1 MTADRALLKAALLA
15 ASILAAPCVALA
27 QAWPAKPVR
36 VVVPFPPGGGT
47 DIGTRIV
54 AQKLQDAFG
63 QAFVIE
69 NKPGAA
75 GIVGTEFTAKSPPDG
90 YTFMMGNIGT
100 HAINVSLYKKLA
112 YDPVRDFAPV
122 SMVAD
127 LPLLLLVHP
136 SVPAKSVQELIA
148 LARSQPGKLNFSTSG
163 AGGSMHVAAEL
174 FKSMA
179 GVDMVHIPYKGGAP
193 AVADLIAGQVPLSFA
208 TVLETIQFVKAGK
221 LRALAVTNNR
231 RSVALPELPTIS
243 EAGLPGYQS
252 ISWLALFAP
261 AGTPKEIVNRVSAET
276 VRILKI
282 SDVRERLLAQG
293 AEPIGSTPEELAT
306 ILAADTAK
314 YAKVIRESGY
324 KPE

>member
-1 MTADRALLKAALLA
+1 MLKALLVAGALLA
-15 ASILAAPCVALA
+15 GSLPASA
-27 QAWPAKPVR
+27 QPYPNR
-36 VVVPFPPGGGT
+36 PLRIVVPFPPGGGT

-54 AQKLQDAFG
+54 AQKLQEAWG
-63 QAFVIE
+63 QAVIVE

-75 GIVGTEFTAKSPPDG
+75 GIVGTELTAKSAPDG

-112 YDPVRDFAPV
+112 YDPVKDFAPV

-136 SVPAKSVQELIA
+136 SVPANSVKELIA
-148 LARSQPGKLNFSTSG
+148 LAKSQPGKLNFSSSG

-174 FKSMA
+174 FKSMT

-193 AVADLIAGQVPLSFA
+193 AVADLLSGQVALSFS
-208 TVLETIQFVKAGK
+208 TVLETIQHVKAGK
-221 LRALAVTNNR
+221 VRALAVTNDH
-231 RSVALPELPTIS
+231 RSIALPDLPTIA

-261 AGTPKEIVNRVSAET
+261 AGTPKEIVNKVSAES
-276 VRILKI
+276 VRILKLP
-282 SDVRERLLAQG
+282 DVKERLLAQG
-293 AEPIGSTPEELAT
+293 AEPIGSTPEQLAA
-306 ILAADTAK
+306 ILAADIAK

>member
-1 MTADRALLKAALLA
+1 MLKALLVAGALLA
-15 ASILAAPCVALA
+15 GSLPAWA
-27 QAWPAKPVR
+27 QPYPNR
-36 VVVPFPPGGGT
+36 PLRIVVPFPPGGGT

-54 AQKLQDAFG
+54 AQKLQEAWG
-63 QAFVIE
+63 QAVIVE

-75 GIVGTEFTAKSPPDG
+75 GIVGTELTAKSAPDG

-136 SVPAKSVQELIA
+136 SVPANSVKELIA
-148 LARSQPGKLNFSTSG
+148 LAKSQPGKLNFSSSG

-174 FKSMA
+174 FKSMT

-193 AVADLIAGQVPLSFA
+193 AVADLLSVQVALAVS
-208 TVLETIQFVKAGK
+208 TVLETIQHVKAGK
-221 LRALAVTNNR
+221 VRALAVTNDH
-231 RSVALPELPTIS
+231 RSIALPDLPTIA

-261 AGTPKEIVNRVSAET
+261 AGTPKEIVNKVSAES
-276 VRILKI
+276 VRILKLP
-282 SDVRERLLAQG
+282 DVKERLLAQG
-293 AEPIGSTPEELAT
+293 AEPIGSTPEQLAAT
-306 ILAADTAK
+306 LAADIAK

>member
-1 MTADRALLKAALLA
+1 MLKALLVAGALLA
-15 ASILAAPCVALA
+15 GSLPAWA
-27 QAWPAKPVR
+27 QPYPNR
-36 VVVPFPPGGGT
+36 PLRIVVPFPPGGGT

-54 AQKLQDAFG
+54 AQKLQEAWG
-63 QAFVIE
+63 QAVIVE

-75 GIVGTEFTAKSPPDG
+75 GIVGTELTAKSAPDG

-112 YDPVRDFAPV
+112 YDPVKDFAPV

-136 SVPAKSVQELIA
+136 SVPANSVKELIA
-148 LARSQPGKLNFSTSG
+148 LAKSQPGKLNFSSSG

-174 FKSMA
+174 FKSMT

-193 AVADLIAGQVPLSFA
+193 AVADLLSGQVALSFS
-208 TVLETIQFVKAGK
+208 TVLETIQHVKAGK
-221 LRALAVTNNR
+221 VRALAVTNDH
-231 RSVALPELPTIS
+231 RSIALPDLPTIA

-261 AGTPKEIVNRVSAET
+261 AGTPKEIVNKVSAES
-276 VRILKI
+276 VRILKLP
-282 SDVRERLLAQG
+282 DVKERLLAQG
-293 AEPIGSTPEELAT
+293 AEPIGSTPEQLAA
-306 ILAADTAK
+306 ILAADIAK

>member
-1 MTADRALLKAALLA
+1 MLKALLVAAALLA
-15 ASILAAPCVALA
+15 GSLPASA
-27 QAWPAKPVR
+27 QPYPNR
-36 VVVPFPPGGGT
+36 PLRIVVPFPPGGGT

-54 AQKLQDAFG
+54 AQKLQEAWG
-63 QAFVIE
+63 QAVIVE

-75 GIVGTEFTAKSPPDG
+75 GIVGTELTAKSAPDG

-136 SVPAKSVQELIA
+136 SVPANSVKELIA
-148 LARSQPGKLNFSTSG
+148 LAKSQPGKLNFSSSG

-174 FKSMA
+174 FKSMT

-193 AVADLIAGQVPLSFA
+193 AVADLLSGQVALSFS
-208 TVLETIQFVKAGK
+208 TVLETIQHVKAGK
-221 LRALAVTNNR
+221 VRALAVTNDH
-231 RSVALPELPTIS
+231 RSIALPDLPTIA

-261 AGTPKEIVNRVSAET
+261 AGTPKDIVNKVSAES
-276 VRILKI
+276 VRILKLP
-282 SDVRERLLAQG
+282 DVKERLLAQG
-293 AEPIGSTPEELAT
+293 AEPIGSTPEQLAAT
-306 ILAADTAK
+306 LAADIAK

>member
-1 MTADRALLKAALLA
+1 MLKAMLLSLTLLTGASA
-15 ASILAAPCVALA
+15 ASA
-27 QAWPAKPVR
+27 QTFPSRPMR
-36 VVVPFPPGGGT
+36 IVVPFPPGGGT
-47 DIGTRIV
+47 DIGTRIL
-54 AQKLQDAFG
+54 AQKLQEAWG
-63 QAFVIE
+63 QPVVVE

-75 GIVGTEFTAKSPPDG
+75 GIVGTDLTAKSTPDG
-90 YTFMMGNIGT
+90 HTIMMGNIGT
-100 HAINVSLYKKLA
+100 HAINVSLYKQLS
-112 YDPVRDFAPV
+112 YDPVKDFAPV

-148 LARSQPGKLNFSTSG
+148 LAKSQPGKLNFSSSG

-193 AVADLIAGQVPLSFA
+193 AVADLISGQVPLSFA

-221 LRALAVTNNR
+221 VRALAVTNDR
-231 RSVALPELPTIS
+231 RSVALPDLPTIS

-261 AGTPKEIVNRVSAET
+261 AGTPKDIVNKISAEA
-276 VRILKI
+276 VRILKLP
-282 SDVRERLLAQG
+282 DVRERLLAQG
-293 AEPIGSTPEELAT
+293 AEPIGSTPEQ
-306 ILAADTAK
+306 LAATLAKDIAK
-314 YAKVIRESGY
+314 YARVIRESGY

>member
-1 MTADRALLKAALLA
+1 MLKALLVAGALLA
-15 ASILAAPCVALA
+15 GSLPASA
-27 QAWPAKPVR
+27 QPYPNR
-36 VVVPFPPGGGT
+36 PLRIVVPFPPGGGT

-54 AQKLQDAFG
+54 AQKLQEAWG
-63 QAFVIE
+63 QAVIVE

-75 GIVGTEFTAKSPPDG
+75 GIVGTELTAKSAPDG

-136 SVPAKSVQELIA
+136 SVPANSVKELIV
-148 LARSQPGKLNFSTSG
+148 LAKSQPGKLNFSSSG

-174 FKSMA
+174 FKSMT

-193 AVADLIAGQVPLSFA
+193 AVADLLSGQVALSFS
-208 TVLETIQFVKAGK
+208 TVLETIQHVKAGK
-221 LRALAVTNNR
+221 VRALAVTNDH
-231 RSVALPELPTIS
+231 RSIALPDLPTIA

-261 AGTPKEIVNRVSAET
+261 AGTPKEIVNKVSAES
-276 VRILKI
+276 VRILKLP
-282 SDVRERLLAQG
+282 DVKERLLAQG
-293 AEPIGSTPEELAT
+293 AEPIGSTPEQLAA
-306 ILAADTAK
+306 ILAADIAK

>member
-1 MTADRALLKAALLA
+1 MLKALLVAGALLA
-15 ASILAAPCVALA
+15 GSLPAWA
-27 QAWPAKPVR
+27 QPYPNR
-36 VVVPFPPGGGT
+36 PLRIVVPFPPGGGT

-54 AQKLQDAFG
+54 AQKLQEAWG
-63 QAFVIE
+63 QAVIVE

-75 GIVGTEFTAKSPPDG
+75 GIVGTELTAKSAPDG

-136 SVPAKSVQELIA
+136 SVPANSVKELIA
-148 LARSQPGKLNFSTSG
+148 LAKSQPGKLNFSSSG

-174 FKSMA
+174 FKSMT

-193 AVADLIAGQVPLSFA
+193 AVADLLSGQVALSFS
-208 TVLETIQFVKAGK
+208 TVLETIQHVKAGK
-221 LRALAVTNNR
+221 VRALAVTNDH
-231 RSVALPELPTIS
+231 RSIALPDLPTIA

-261 AGTPKEIVNRVSAET
+261 AGTPKEIVNKVSAES
-276 VRILKI
+276 VRILKLP
-282 SDVRERLLAQG
+282 DVKERLLAQG
-293 AEPIGSTPEELAT
+293 AEPIGSTPEQLAA
-306 ILAADTAK
+306 ILAADIAK

>member
-1 MTADRALLKAALLA
+1 MLKVLLVAIAMLAGSLPALGQTYPSRPLR
-15 ASILAAPCVALA
+15 I
-27 QAWPAKPVR
+27 
-36 VVVPFPPGGGT
+36 VVPFPPGGGT

-54 AQKLQDAFG
+54 AQKLQEAWG
-63 QAFVIE
+63 QAVVVE

-75 GIVGTEFTAKSPPDG
+75 GIVGTELTARSAPDG

-100 HAINVSLYKKLA
+100 HAINVSLYKKLS
-112 YDPVRDFAPV
+112 YDPVKDFAPV

-136 SVPAKSVQELIA
+136 SVPANTVKELIA
-148 LARSQPGKLNFSTSG
+148 LAKSQPGKLNFSSSG

-193 AVADLIAGQVPLSFA
+193 AVADLISGQVALSFS
-208 TVLETIQFVKAGK
+208 TVLETIQHVKAGK
-221 LRALAVTNNR
+221 VRALAVTNDH
-231 RSVALPELPTIS
+231 RSIALPDLPTIA

-261 AGTPKEIVNRVSAET
+261 AGTPKDIVNKVSAET
-276 VRILKI
+276 VRILKLP
-282 SDVRERLLAQG
+282 DVKERLLAQG
-293 AEPIGSTPEELAT
+293 AEPIGSTPEQLAA
-306 ILAADTAK
+306 ILAADLAK

>member
-1 MTADRALLKAALLA
+1 MLKVLLVAIAMLAGSLSALGQTYPSRPLR
-15 ASILAAPCVALA
+15 I
-27 QAWPAKPVR
+27 
-36 VVVPFPPGGGT
+36 VVPFPPGGGT

-54 AQKLQDAFG
+54 AQKLQEAWG
-63 QAFVIE
+63 QAVVVE

-75 GIVGTEFTAKSPPDG
+75 GIVGTELTARSAPDG

-100 HAINVSLYKKLA
+100 HAINVSLYKKLS
-112 YDPVRDFAPV
+112 YDPVKDFAPV

-136 SVPAKSVQELIA
+136 SVPANTVKELIA
-148 LARSQPGKLNFSTSG
+148 LAKSQPGKLNFSSSG

-193 AVADLIAGQVPLSFA
+193 AVADLISGQVALSFS
-208 TVLETIQFVKAGK
+208 TVLETIQHVKAGK
-221 LRALAVTNNR
+221 VRALAVTNDH
-231 RSVALPELPTIS
+231 RSIALPDLPTIA

-261 AGTPKEIVNRVSAET
+261 AGTPKDIVNKVSAET
-276 VRILKI
+276 VRILKLP
-282 SDVRERLLAQG
+282 DVKERLLAQG
-293 AEPIGSTPEELAT
+293 AEPIGSTPEQLAA
-306 ILAADTAK
+306 ILAADLAK

>member
-1 MTADRALLKAALLA
+1 MLKALLVAAALLA
-15 ASILAAPCVALA
+15 GSLPASA
-27 QAWPAKPVR
+27 QPYPNR
-36 VVVPFPPGGGT
+36 PLRIVVPFPPGGGT

-54 AQKLQDAFG
+54 AQKLQEAWG
-63 QAFVIE
+63 QAVIVE

-75 GIVGTEFTAKSPPDG
+75 GIVGTELTAKSAPDG

-136 SVPAKSVQELIA
+136 SVPANSVKELIA
-148 LARSQPGKLNFSTSG
+148 LAKSQPGKLNFSSSG

-174 FKSMA
+174 FKSMT

-193 AVADLIAGQVPLSFA
+193 AVADLLSGQVALSFS
-208 TVLETIQFVKAGK
+208 TVLETIQHVKAGK
-221 LRALAVTNNR
+221 VRALAVTNDH
-231 RSVALPELPTIS
+231 RSIALPDLPTIA

-261 AGTPKEIVNRVSAET
+261 AGTPKDIVNKISAES
-276 VRILKI
+276 VRILKLP
-282 SDVRERLLAQG
+282 DVKERLLAQG
-293 AEPIGSTPEELAT
+293 AEPIGSTPEQLAA
-306 ILAADTAK
+306 ILAADIAK

>member
-1 MTADRALLKAALLA
+1 MLKALLVAGALLA
-15 ASILAAPCVALA
+15 GSLPAWA
-27 QAWPAKPVR
+27 QPYPNR
-36 VVVPFPPGGGT
+36 PLRIVVPFPPGGGT

-54 AQKLQDAFG
+54 AQKLQEAWG
-63 QAFVIE
+63 QAVIVE

-75 GIVGTEFTAKSPPDG
+75 GIVGTELTAKSAPDG

-136 SVPAKSVQELIA
+136 SVPANSVKELIA
-148 LARSQPGKLNFSTSG
+148 LAKSQPGKLNFSSSG

-174 FKSMA
+174 FKSMT

-193 AVADLIAGQVPLSFA
+193 AVADLLSGQVALSFS
-208 TVLETIQFVKAGK
+208 TVLETIQHVKAGK
-221 LRALAVTNNR
+221 VRALAVTNDH
-231 RSVALPELPTIS
+231 RSIALPDLPTIA

-261 AGTPKEIVNRVSAET
+261 AGTPKDIVNKVSAES
-276 VRILKI
+276 VRILKLP
-282 SDVRERLLAQG
+282 DVKERLLAQG
-293 AEPIGSTPEELAT
+293 AEPIGSTPEQLAT
-306 ILAADTAK
+306 ILSADIAK

>member
-1 MTADRALLKAALLA
+1 MFKAMLFAIALLA
-15 ASILAAPCVALA
+15 GGATAVPAALA
-27 QAWPAKPVR
+27 QTWPAKPMR
-36 VVVPFPPGGGT
+36 IVVPFPPGGGT
-47 DIGTRIV
+47 DIGTRIL
-54 AQKLQDAFG
+54 AQKLQEAWG
-63 QAFVIE
+63 QAVVVE

-75 GIVGTEFTAKSPPDG
+75 GIVGTELVAKSAPDG

-100 HAINVSLYKKLA
+100 HAINVSLYKQLS
-112 YDPVRDFAPV
+112 YDPVKDFAPV

-148 LARSQPGKLNFSTSG
+148 LAKSQPGKLNFSSSG

-193 AVADLIAGQVPLSFA
+193 AVADLISGQVPLSFA

-221 LRALAVTNNR
+221 VRALAVTNNR
-231 RSVALPELPTIS
+231 RSVALPDLPTIS
-243 EAGLPGYQS
+243 ESGLPGYQS

-261 AGTPKEIVNRVSAET
+261 AGTPKDIVNKASIET
-276 VRILKI
+276 MRILKLP
-282 SDVRERLLAQG
+282 DVRERLLAQG
-293 AEPIGSTPEELAT
+293 AEPIGSTPEQLAT
-306 ILAADTAK
+306 ILAGDIAK
-314 YAKVIRESGY
+314 YARVIRESGY

>member
-1 MTADRALLKAALLA
+1 MLKALLVAGALLA
-15 ASILAAPCVALA
+15 GSLPASA
-27 QAWPAKPVR
+27 QPYPNR
-36 VVVPFPPGGGT
+36 PLRIVVPFPPGGGT

-54 AQKLQDAFG
+54 AQKLQEAWG
-63 QAFVIE
+63 QAVIVE

-75 GIVGTEFTAKSPPDG
+75 GIVGTELTAKSAPDG

-136 SVPAKSVQELIA
+136 SVPANSVKELIA
-148 LARSQPGKLNFSTSG
+148 LAKSQPGKLNFSSSG

-174 FKSMA
+174 FKSMT

-193 AVADLIAGQVPLSFA
+193 AVADLLSGQVALSFS
-208 TVLETIQFVKAGK
+208 TVLETIQHVKAGK
-221 LRALAVTNNR
+221 VRALAVTNDH
-231 RSVALPELPTIS
+231 RSIALPDLPTIA

-261 AGTPKEIVNRVSAET
+261 AGTPKEIVNKVSAES
-276 VRILKI
+276 VRILKLP
-282 SDVRERLLAQG
+282 DVKERLLAQG
-293 AEPIGSTPEELAT
+293 AEPIGSAPEQLAA
-306 ILAADTAK
+306 ILAADIAK

>member
-1 MTADRALLKAALLA
+1 MLKALLVAGALLA
-15 ASILAAPCVALA
+15 GSLPASA
-27 QAWPAKPVR
+27 QPYPNR
-36 VVVPFPPGGGT
+36 PLRIVVPFPPGGGT

-54 AQKLQDAFG
+54 AQKLQEAWG
-63 QAFVIE
+63 QAVIVE

-75 GIVGTEFTAKSPPDG
+75 GIVGTELTAKSAPDG

-112 YDPVRDFAPV
+112 YDPVKDFAPV

-136 SVPAKSVQELIA
+136 SVPANSVKELIA
-148 LARSQPGKLNFSTSG
+148 LAKSQPGKLNFSSSG

-174 FKSMA
+174 FKSMT
-179 GVDMVHIPYKGGAP
+179 GVDMAHIPYKGGAP
-193 AVADLIAGQVPLSFA
+193 AVADLLSGQVALSFS
-208 TVLETIQFVKAGK
+208 TVLETIQHVKAGK
-221 LRALAVTNNR
+221 VRALAVTNDH
-231 RSVALPELPTIS
+231 RSIALPDLPTIA

-261 AGTPKEIVNRVSAET
+261 AGTPKDIVNKVSAES
-276 VRILKI
+276 VRILKLP
-282 SDVRERLLAQG
+282 DVKERLLAQG
-293 AEPIGSTPEELAT
+293 AEPIGSTPEQLAA
-306 ILAADTAK
+306 ILAADIAK

>member
-1 MTADRALLKAALLA
+1 MLKALLVAGALLA
-15 ASILAAPCVALA
+15 GSLPASA
-27 QAWPAKPVR
+27 QPYPNR
-36 VVVPFPPGGGT
+36 PLRIVVPFPPGGGT

-54 AQKLQDAFG
+54 AQKLQEAWG
-63 QAFVIE
+63 QAVIVE

-75 GIVGTEFTAKSPPDG
+75 GIVGTELTAKSAPDG

-136 SVPAKSVQELIA
+136 SVPANSVKELIA
-148 LARSQPGKLNFSTSG
+148 LAKSQPGKLNFSSSG

-174 FKSMA
+174 FKSMT

-193 AVADLIAGQVPLSFA
+193 AVADLLSGQVALSFS
-208 TVLETIQFVKAGK
+208 TVLETIQHVKAGK
-221 LRALAVTNNR
+221 VRALAVTNDH
-231 RSVALPELPTIS
+231 RSIALPDLPTIA

-261 AGTPKEIVNRVSAET
+261 AGTPKDIVNKVSAES
-276 VRILKI
+276 VRILKLP
-282 SDVRERLLAQG
+282 DVKERLLAQG
-293 AEPIGSTPEELAT
+293 AEPIGSTPEQLAT
-306 ILAADTAK
+306 ILSADIAK

>member
-1 MTADRALLKAALLA
+1 MLKALLVAGALLA
-15 ASILAAPCVALA
+15 GSLPASA
-27 QAWPAKPVR
+27 QPYPNR
-36 VVVPFPPGGGT
+36 PLRIVVPFPPGGGT

-54 AQKLQDAFG
+54 AQKLQEAWG
-63 QAFVIE
+63 QAVIVE

-75 GIVGTEFTAKSPPDG
+75 GIVGTELTAKSAPDG

-112 YDPVRDFAPV
+112 YDPVKDFAPV

-136 SVPAKSVQELIA
+136 SVPANSVKELIA
-148 LARSQPGKLNFSTSG
+148 LAKSQPGKLNFSSSG

-174 FKSMA
+174 FKSMT

-193 AVADLIAGQVPLSFA
+193 AVADLLSGQVALSFS
-208 TVLETIQFVKAGK
+208 TVLETIQHVKAGK
-221 LRALAVTNNR
+221 VRALAVTNDH
-231 RSVALPELPTIS
+231 RSIALPDLPTIA

-261 AGTPKEIVNRVSAET
+261 AGTPKEIVNKVSAES
-276 VRILKI
+276 VRILKLP
-282 SDVRERLLAQG
+282 DVKERLLAQG
-293 AEPIGSTPEELAT
+293 AEPIGSTPEQLAT
-306 ILAADTAK
+306 ILSADIAK

>member
-1 MTADRALLKAALLA
+1 MLKALLVAGALLA
-15 ASILAAPCVALA
+15 GSLPASA
-27 QAWPAKPVR
+27 QPYPNR
-36 VVVPFPPGGGT
+36 PLRIVVPFPPGGGT

-54 AQKLQDAFG
+54 AQKLQEAWG
-63 QAFVIE
+63 QAVIVE

-75 GIVGTEFTAKSPPDG
+75 GIVGTELTAKSAPDG

-112 YDPVRDFAPV
+112 YDPVKDFAPV

-136 SVPAKSVQELIA
+136 SVLANSVKELIA
-148 LARSQPGKLNFSTSG
+148 LAKSQPGKLNFSSSG

-174 FKSMA
+174 FKSMT

-193 AVADLIAGQVPLSFA
+193 AVADLLSGQVALSFS
-208 TVLETIQFVKAGK
+208 TVLETIQHVKAGK
-221 LRALAVTNNR
+221 VRALAVTNDH
-231 RSVALPELPTIS
+231 RSIALPDLPTIA

-261 AGTPKEIVNRVSAET
+261 AGTPKDIVNKVSAES
-276 VRILKI
+276 VRILKLP
-282 SDVRERLLAQG
+282 DVKERLLAQG
-293 AEPIGSTPEELAT
+293 AEPIGSTPEQLAA
-306 ILAADTAK
+306 ILAADIAK

>member
-1 MTADRALLKAALLA
+1 MLKALLVAGALLA
-15 ASILAAPCVALA
+15 GSLPASA
-27 QAWPAKPVR
+27 QPYPNR
-36 VVVPFPPGGGT
+36 PLRIVVPFPPGGGT

-54 AQKLQDAFG
+54 AQKLQEAWG
-63 QAFVIE
+63 QAVIVE

-75 GIVGTEFTAKSPPDG
+75 GIVGTELTAKSAPDG

-112 YDPVRDFAPV
+112 YDPVKDFAPV

-136 SVPAKSVQELIA
+136 SVPANSVKELIA
-148 LARSQPGKLNFSTSG
+148 LAKSQPGKLNFSSSG

-174 FKSMA
+174 FKSMT

-193 AVADLIAGQVPLSFA
+193 AVADLLSGQVALSFS
-208 TVLETIQFVKAGK
+208 TVLETIQHVKAGK
-221 LRALAVTNNR
+221 VRALAVTNDH
-231 RSVALPELPTIS
+231 RSIALPDLPTIA

-261 AGTPKEIVNRVSAET
+261 AGTPKDIVNKVSAES
-276 VRILKI
+276 VRILKLP
-282 SDVRERLLAQG
+282 DVKERLLAQG
-293 AEPIGSTPEELAT
+293 AEPIGSTPEQLAA
-306 ILAADTAK
+306 ILAADIAK

>member
-1 MTADRALLKAALLA
+1 MLKALLVAGALLA
-15 ASILAAPCVALA
+15 GSLPAWA
-27 QAWPAKPVR
+27 QPYPNR
-36 VVVPFPPGGGT
+36 PLRIVVPFPPGGGT

-54 AQKLQDAFG
+54 AQKLQEAWG
-63 QAFVIE
+63 QAVIVE

-75 GIVGTEFTAKSPPDG
+75 GIVGTELTAKSAPDG

-112 YDPVRDFAPV
+112 YDPVKDFAPV

-136 SVPAKSVQELIA
+136 SVPANSVKELIA
-148 LARSQPGKLNFSTSG
+148 LAKSQPGKLNFSSSG

-174 FKSMA
+174 FKSMT

-193 AVADLIAGQVPLSFA
+193 AVADLLSGQVALSFS
-208 TVLETIQFVKAGK
+208 TVLETIQHVKAGK
-221 LRALAVTNNR
+221 VRALAVTNDH
-231 RSVALPELPTIS
+231 RSIALPDLPTIA

-261 AGTPKEIVNRVSAET
+261 AGAPKEIVNKVSAES
-276 VRILKI
+276 VRILKLP
-282 SDVRERLLAQG
+282 DVKERLLAQG
-293 AEPIGSTPEELAT
+293 AEPIGSTPEQLAA
-306 ILAADTAK
+306 ILAADIAK

>member
-1 MTADRALLKAALLA
+1 MLKALLVAGALLA
-15 ASILAAPCVALA
+15 GSLPASA
-27 QAWPAKPVR
+27 QPYPNR
-36 VVVPFPPGGGT
+36 PLRIVVPFPPGGGT

-54 AQKLQDAFG
+54 AQKLQEAWG
-63 QAFVIE
+63 QAVIVE

-75 GIVGTEFTAKSPPDG
+75 GIVGTELTAKSAPDG

-112 YDPVRDFAPV
+112 YDPVREFAPV

-136 SVPAKSVQELIA
+136 SVPANSVKELIA
-148 LARSQPGKLNFSTSG
+148 LAKSQPGKLNFSSSG

-174 FKSMA
+174 FKSMT

-193 AVADLIAGQVPLSFA
+193 AVADLLSGQVALSFS
-208 TVLETIQFVKAGK
+208 TVLETIQHVKAGK
-221 LRALAVTNNR
+221 VRALAVTNDH
-231 RSVALPELPTIS
+231 RSIALPDLPTIA

-261 AGTPKEIVNRVSAET
+261 AGTPKEIVNKVSAES
-276 VRILKI
+276 VRILKLP
-282 SDVRERLLAQG
+282 DVKERLLAQG
-293 AEPIGSTPEELAT
+293 AEPIGSTPEQLAT
-306 ILAADTAK
+306 ILSADIAK

>member
-1 MTADRALLKAALLA
+1 MLKALLVAGALLA
-15 ASILAAPCVALA
+15 GSLPASA
-27 QAWPAKPVR
+27 QPYPNR
-36 VVVPFPPGGGT
+36 PLRIVVPFPPGGGT

-54 AQKLQDAFG
+54 AQKLQEAWG
-63 QAFVIE
+63 QAVIVE

-75 GIVGTEFTAKSPPDG
+75 GIVGTELTAKSAPDG

-112 YDPVRDFAPV
+112 YDPVKDFAPV

-136 SVPAKSVQELIA
+136 SVPANSVKELIV
-148 LARSQPGKLNFSTSG
+148 LAKSQPGKLNFSSSG

-174 FKSMA
+174 FKSMT

-193 AVADLIAGQVPLSFA
+193 AVADLLSGQVALSFS
-208 TVLETIQFVKAGK
+208 TVLETIQHVKAGK
-221 LRALAVTNNR
+221 VRALAVTNDH
-231 RSVALPELPTIS
+231 RSIALPDLPTIA

-261 AGTPKEIVNRVSAET
+261 AGTPKDIVNKVSAES
-276 VRILKI
+276 VRILKLP
-282 SDVRERLLAQG
+282 DVKERLLAQG
-293 AEPIGSTPEELAT
+293 AEPIGSTPEQLAAT
-306 ILAADTAK
+306 LAADIAK

>member
-1 MTADRALLKAALLA
+1 MLKALLVAGALLA
-15 ASILAAPCVALA
+15 GSLPASA
-27 QAWPAKPVR
+27 QPYPNR
-36 VVVPFPPGGGT
+36 PLRIVVPFPPGGGT

-54 AQKLQDAFG
+54 AQKLQEAWG
-63 QAFVIE
+63 QAVIVE

-75 GIVGTEFTAKSPPDG
+75 GIVGTELTAKSAPDG

-136 SVPAKSVQELIA
+136 SVPANSVKELIA
-148 LARSQPGKLNFSTSG
+148 LAKSQPGKLNFSSSG

-174 FKSMA
+174 FKSMT

-193 AVADLIAGQVPLSFA
+193 AVADLLSGQVALSFS
-208 TVLETIQFVKAGK
+208 TVLETIQHVKAGK
-221 LRALAVTNNR
+221 VRALAVTNDH
-231 RSVALPELPTIS
+231 RSIALPDLPTIA

-261 AGTPKEIVNRVSAET
+261 AGTPKEIVNKVSAES
-276 VRILKI
+276 VRILKLP
-282 SDVRERLLAQG
+282 DVKERLLAQG
-293 AEPIGSTPEELAT
+293 AEPIGSTPEQLAAT
-306 ILAADTAK
+306 LAADIAK

>member
-1 MTADRALLKAALLA
+1 MLKALLVAGALLA
-15 ASILAAPCVALA
+15 GSLPAWA
-27 QAWPAKPVR
+27 QPYPNR
-36 VVVPFPPGGGT
+36 PLRIVVPFPPGGGT

-54 AQKLQDAFG
+54 AQKLQEAWG
-63 QAFVIE
+63 QAVIVE

-75 GIVGTEFTAKSPPDG
+75 GIVGTELTAKSAPDG

-112 YDPVRDFAPV
+112 YDPVKDFAPV

-136 SVPAKSVQELIA
+136 SVPANSVKELIV
-148 LARSQPGKLNFSTSG
+148 LAKSQPGKLNFSSSG

-174 FKSMA
+174 FKSMT

-193 AVADLIAGQVPLSFA
+193 AVADLLSGQVALSFS
-208 TVLETIQFVKAGK
+208 TVLETIQHVKAGK
-221 LRALAVTNNR
+221 VRALAVTNDH
-231 RSVALPELPTIS
+231 RSIALPDLPTIA

-261 AGTPKEIVNRVSAET
+261 AGTPKDIVNKVSAES
-276 VRILKI
+276 VRILKL
-282 SDVRERLLAQG
+282 SDVKERLLAQG
-293 AEPIGSTPEELAT
+293 AEPIGSTPEQLAAT
-306 ILAADTAK
+306 LAADIAK

>member
-1 MTADRALLKAALLA
+1 MLKALLVAGALLA
-15 ASILAAPCVALA
+15 GSLPAWA
-27 QAWPAKPVR
+27 QPYPNR
-36 VVVPFPPGGGT
+36 PLRIVVPFPPGGGT

-54 AQKLQDAFG
+54 AQKLQEAWG
-63 QAFVIE
+63 QAVIVE

-75 GIVGTEFTAKSPPDG
+75 GIVGTELTAKSAPDG

-136 SVPAKSVQELIA
+136 SVPANSVKELIA
-148 LARSQPGKLNFSTSG
+148 LAKSQPGKLNFSSSG

-174 FKSMA
+174 FKGMA

-193 AVADLIAGQVPLSFA
+193 AVADLLSGQVALSFS
-208 TVLETIQFVKAGK
+208 TVLETIQHVKAGK
-221 LRALAVTNNR
+221 VRALAVTNDH
-231 RSVALPELPTIS
+231 RSIALPDLPTIA

-261 AGTPKEIVNRVSAET
+261 AGTPKEIVNKVSAES
-276 VRILKI
+276 VRILKLP
-282 SDVRERLLAQG
+282 DVKERLLAQG
-293 AEPIGSTPEELAT
+293 AEPIGSTPEQLAT
-306 ILAADTAK
+306 ILSADIAK

>member
-1 MTADRALLKAALLA
+1 MLKALLVAGALLA
-15 ASILAAPCVALA
+15 GSLPASA
-27 QAWPAKPVR
+27 QPYPNR
-36 VVVPFPPGGGT
+36 PLRIVVPFPPGGGT

-54 AQKLQDAFG
+54 AQKLQEAWG
-63 QAFVIE
+63 QAVIVE

-75 GIVGTEFTAKSPPDG
+75 GIVGTELTAKSAPDG

-112 YDPVRDFAPV
+112 YDPVKDFAPV

-136 SVPAKSVQELIA
+136 SVPANSVKELIA
-148 LARSQPGKLNFSTSG
+148 LAKSQPGKLNFSSSG

-174 FKSMA
+174 FKSMT

-193 AVADLIAGQVPLSFA
+193 AVADLLSGQVALSFS
-208 TVLETIQFVKAGK
+208 TVLETIQHVKAGK
-221 LRALAVTNNR
+221 VRALAVTNDH
-231 RSVALPELPTIS
+231 RSIALPDLPTIA

-261 AGTPKEIVNRVSAET
+261 AGTPKEIVNKVSAES
-276 VRILKI
+276 VRILKLP
-282 SDVRERLLAQG
+282 DVKERLLAQG
-293 AEPIGSTPEELAT
+293 AEPIGSTPEQ
-306 ILAADTAK
+306 LAAILSADIAK

>member
-1 MTADRALLKAALLA
+1 MLKALLVAGALLA
-15 ASILAAPCVALA
+15 GSLPAWA
-27 QAWPAKPVR
+27 QPYPNR
-36 VVVPFPPGGGT
+36 PLRIVVPFPPGGGT

-54 AQKLQDAFG
+54 AQKLQEAWG
-63 QAFVIE
+63 QAVIVE

-75 GIVGTEFTAKSPPDG
+75 GIVGTELTAKSAPDG

-112 YDPVRDFAPV
+112 YDPVKDFAPV

-136 SVPAKSVQELIA
+136 SVPANSVKELIA
-148 LARSQPGKLNFSTSG
+148 LAKSQPGKLNFSSSG

-174 FKSMA
+174 FKSMT

-193 AVADLIAGQVPLSFA
+193 AVADLLSGQVALSFS
-208 TVLETIQFVKAGK
+208 TVLETIQHVKAGK
-221 LRALAVTNNR
+221 VRALAVTNDH
-231 RSVALPELPTIS
+231 RSIALPDLPTIA

-261 AGTPKEIVNRVSAET
+261 AGTPKEIVNKVSAES
-276 VRILKI
+276 VRILTLP
-282 SDVRERLLAQG
+282 DVKERLLAQG
-293 AEPIGSTPEELAT
+293 AEPIGSTPEQLAAT
-306 ILAADTAK
+306 LAADIAK

>member
-1 MTADRALLKAALLA
+1 MLKALLVAGALLA
-15 ASILAAPCVALA
+15 GSLPAWA
-27 QAWPAKPVR
+27 QPYPNR
-36 VVVPFPPGGGT
+36 PLRIVVPFPPGGGT

-54 AQKLQDAFG
+54 AQKLQEAWG
-63 QAFVIE
+63 QAVIVE

-75 GIVGTEFTAKSPPDG
+75 GIVGTELTAKSAPDG

-136 SVPAKSVQELIA
+136 SVPANSVKELIA
-148 LARSQPGKLNFSTSG
+148 LAKSQPGKLNFSSSG

-174 FKSMA
+174 FKSMT

-193 AVADLIAGQVPLSFA
+193 AVADLLSGQVALSFS
-208 TVLETIQFVKAGK
+208 TVLETIQHVKAGK
-221 LRALAVTNNR
+221 VRALAVTNDH
-231 RSVALPELPTIS
+231 RSIALPDLPTIA

-261 AGTPKEIVNRVSAET
+261 AGTPKDIVNKVSAES
-276 VRILKI
+276 VRILKLP
-282 SDVRERLLAQG
+282 DVKERLLAQG
-293 AEPIGSTPEELAT
+293 AEPIGSTPEQLAAILAT
-306 ILAADTAK
+306 DIAK

>member
-1 MTADRALLKAALLA
+1 MLKAILIALSLIA
-15 ASILAAPCVALA
+15 AAPVALA
-27 QAWPAKPVR
+27 QTWPAKPVR
-36 VVVPFPPGGGT
+36 IVVPFPPGGGT

-54 AQKLQDAFG
+54 AQKLQEAFS
-63 QAFVIE
+63 QSFVVE

-75 GIVGTEFTAKSPPDG
+75 GIVGTEYTAKSPPDG

-112 YDPVRDFAPV
+112 YDPVKDFAPV

-136 SVPAKSVQELIA
+136 SVPANSVKELIA

-221 LRALAVTNNR
+221 VRALAVTNNR
-231 RSVALPELPTIS
+231 RSVALPELPTIA

-261 AGTPKEIVNRVSAET
+261 AGTPRDIVNRVSSET

-282 SDVRERLLAQG
+282 SDVKERLLGQG
-293 AEPIGSTPEELAT
+293 AEPIGSTPEELAAT
-306 ILAADTAK
+306 LAVDMAK

>member
-1 MTADRALLKAALLA
+1 MLKALLVAIAMLAGSLPALGQTYPSRPLR
-15 ASILAAPCVALA
+15 I
-27 QAWPAKPVR
+27 
-36 VVVPFPPGGGT
+36 VVPFPPGGGT

-54 AQKLQDAFG
+54 AQKLQEAWG
-63 QAFVIE
+63 QAVVVE

-75 GIVGTEFTAKSPPDG
+75 GIVGTELTARSAPDG

-100 HAINVSLYKKLA
+100 HAINVSLYKKLS
-112 YDPVRDFAPV
+112 YDPVKDFAPV

-136 SVPAKSVQELIA
+136 SVPANTVKELIA
-148 LARSQPGKLNFSTSG
+148 LAKSQPGKLIFSSSG

-193 AVADLIAGQVPLSFA
+193 AVADLISGQVALSFS
-208 TVLETIQFVKAGK
+208 TVLETIQHVKAGK
-221 LRALAVTNNR
+221 VRALAVTNDH
-231 RSVALPELPTIS
+231 RSIALPDLPTIA

-261 AGTPKEIVNRVSAET
+261 AWTPKDIVNKVSAET
-276 VRILKI
+276 VRILKLP
-282 SDVRERLLAQG
+282 DVKERLLAQG
-293 AEPIGSTPEELAT
+293 AEPIGSTPEQLAA
-306 ILAADTAK
+306 ILAADLAK

>member
-1 MTADRALLKAALLA
+1 MLKALLVAGALLA
-15 ASILAAPCVALA
+15 GSLPAWA
-27 QAWPAKPVR
+27 QPYPNR
-36 VVVPFPPGGGT
+36 PLRIVVPFPPGGGT

-54 AQKLQDAFG
+54 AQKLQEAWG
-63 QAFVIE
+63 QAVIVE

-75 GIVGTEFTAKSPPDG
+75 GIVGTELTAKSAPDG

-112 YDPVRDFAPV
+112 YDPVKDFAPV

-136 SVPAKSVQELIA
+136 SVPANSVKELIA
-148 LARSQPGKLNFSTSG
+148 LAKSQPGKLNFSSSG

-174 FKSMA
+174 FKSMT

-193 AVADLIAGQVPLSFA
+193 AVADLLSGQVALSFS
-208 TVLETIQFVKAGK
+208 TVLETIQHVKAGK
-221 LRALAVTNNR
+221 VRALAVTNDH
-231 RSVALPELPTIS
+231 RSIALPDLPTIA

-261 AGTPKEIVNRVSAET
+261 AGTPKEIVNKVSAES
-276 VRILKI
+276 VRILKLP
-282 SDVRERLLAQG
+282 DVKERLLAQG
-293 AEPIGSTPEELAT
+293 AEPIGSAPEQLAA
-306 ILAADTAK
+306 ILAADIAK

>member
-1 MTADRALLKAALLA
+1 MLKALLVVLALLA
-15 ASILAAPCVALA
+15 GPLAALA
-27 QAWPAKPVR
+27 QPYPNR
-36 VVVPFPPGGGT
+36 PLRIVVPFPPGGGT

-54 AQKLQDAFG
+54 AQKLQEAWG
-63 QAFVIE
+63 QAVVVE

-75 GIVGTEFTAKSPPDG
+75 GIVGTEFTAKAAPDG

-112 YDPVRDFAPV
+112 YDPVKDFAPV

-136 SVPAKSVQELIA
+136 SVPANSVKELIA
-148 LARSQPGKLNFSTSG
+148 LARSQPGKLNFSSSG

-174 FKSMA
+174 FKGMA

-193 AVADLIAGQVPLSFA
+193 AVADLLSGQVALSFA
-208 TVLETIQFVKAGK
+208 TVLETIQHVKGGK
-221 LRALAVTNNR
+221 VRALAVTNDK
-231 RSVALPELPTIS
+231 RSVALPELPTIA

-261 AGTPKEIVNRVSAET
+261 AGTPRDIVNRLSAET
-276 VRILKI
+276 VRILKLP
-282 SDVRERLLAQG
+282 DVKERLLAQG
-293 AEPIGSTPEELAT
+293 AEPIGSTPEQLSA
-306 ILAADTAK
+306 ILAADIAK